1 MGDMCDTLRM
11 NEDYDVD
18 GSMSMQQPDF
28 DWQAGMRSDGQ
39 PESQAGERGTVI
51 LDPDSSDSDVLPMQP
66 DPEPTLLET
75 TQEFSVPAAPA
86 DPSKIPAAVVL
97 LGGGSGLYFEP
108 LPA

>member
-75 TQEFSVPAAPA
+75 TQEFACAC
-86 DPSKIPAAVVL
+86 
-97 LGGGSGLYFEP
+97 
-108 LPA
+108 